1 MECKNVGWKIPFGAR
16 AFHKAEDRALKYD
29 REKYVAKSL
38 ELVQKQKKCKWN
50 ELDRLKRF
58 NRSKRTT
65 FSSKPFIPA
74 IFWLRGPEMNVPFIF
89 HPKLPESLCKW

>member
-1 MECKNVGWKIPFGAR
+1 MERKNVGLKIPFEAR
-16 AFHKAEDRALKYD
+16 AFHYLEARALKYD

-50 ELDRLKRF
+50 KLDRLKRS

-74 IFWLRGPEMNVPFIF
+74 IFRLGGPEMNVPFIV
-89 HPKLPESLCKW
+89 HPKLPKSFCKW